1 MSSTNIIAKI
11 TEIYDRNIEFDQNF
25 FKNETIRGIEHI
37 VIKGKLTYIPD
48 SCDHCNGENKVNKQ
62 WLLDVLGIDEFKSLK
77 SVDSNMSVNICDI
90 QTGEIID
97 IVPDRRKRYLREY
110 FESFSKE
117 ARSMVKYITTDMYQ
131 TYIDPSIHHT

>member
-1 MSSTNIIAKI
+1 MSSANIIAKI
-11 TEIYDRNIEFDQNF
+11 TEIYDINIEFDQDF

-62 WLLDVLGIDEFKSLK
+62 WLPEVLGIDEFKSLK

-90 QTGEIID
+90 QTGE
-97 IVPDRRKRYLREY
+97 
-110 FESFSKE
+110 SK
-117 ARSMVKYITTDMYQ
+117 VTKI
-131 TYIDPSIHHT
+131 

>member
-1 MSSTNIIAKI
+1 MSSTSIIAKI
-11 TEIYDRNIEFDQNF
+11 TEIYDRNIEFDQDF

>member
-1 MSSTNIIAKI
+1 MSSTSIIAKI
-11 TEIYDRNIEFDQNF
+11 TEIYDRNIEFDQDF
-25 FKNETIRGIEHI
+25 FKNETIRGIEHT

-62 WLLDVLGIDEFKSLK
+62 WLPEVLGIDEFKSLK
-77 SVDSNMSVNICDI
+77 YVDSNMSVNLCDI

>member
-1 MSSTNIIAKI
+1 MSSANIIAKI
-11 TEIYDRNIEFDQNF
+11 TEIYDINIEFDQDF

>member
-1 MSSTNIIAKI
+1 M
-11 TEIYDRNIEFDQNF
+11 EIKSCINIELAENVSL
-25 FKNETIRGIEHI
+25 KHI
-37 VIKGKLTYIPD
+37 ASTY
-48 SCDHCNGENKVNKQ
+48 SVSTATVQRVLRSNVFKVNKQ
-62 WLLDVLGIDEFKSLK
+62 WLPEVLGIDEFKSLK

-131 TYIDPSIHHT
+131 TYIDLSIHHT